1 MKKSLLLAMC
11 IVMLA
16 SSAAFAKTQLTMFYP
31 VAVGGALT
39 KIVDGI
45 VAKFEAANPDI
56 DVKAVYA
63 GNYND
68 ARIKAVA
75 ALKAGEPVQTSV
87 LFSIDIFDLINRDL
101 IVPFEDVAKTP
112 EDQAW
117 LKSFIPGLM
126 ENGKALGKTW
136 GIPFQ
141 RSTIVMYY
149 NKDAFR
155 KAGLDPNTPPATWEE
170 LISMGKKLTV
180 KEGGDVKQW
189 GLHIPSTGYP
199 YWMFQALALQNEQAL
214 MNKTGNKVFFNS
226 PKSIQA
232 LQFWKDLGSKHKI
245 MPEGTIDW
253 GTLRQ
258 KFLDGSTAIMF
269 HSTGNL
275 TAVKKNAKFDFG
287 VAMLPA
293 GKRRGS
299 PTGGGNFYI
308 FKKSSDAEKQAALK
322 LIKFMTSPENS
333 AHWSIATGYLAV
345 SGAAYAT
352 KPMMDYIKAFPP
364 AEVAKNQLKY
374 ASAEFS
380 TYETPR
386 VRKLL
391 DDAIQSALIGRKS
404 PQDALNSAQ
413 KAASRVLRKYK

>member
-1 MKKSLLLAMC
+1 MKKSILMALCL
-11 IVMLA
+11 VMLA
-16 SSAAFAKTQLTMFYP
+16 SSAAMAKTQLTMFYP

-45 VAKFEAANPDI
+45 VENFEKQNPDI

-101 IVPFEDVAKTP
+101 IVPFDDVCETAEDR
-112 EDQAW
+112 EW
-117 LKSFIPGLM
+117 LSSFTPGLM
-126 ENGKALGKTW
+126 ENGTALGKTW

-155 KAGLDPNTPPATWEE
+155 KAGLDPENPPATWDE
-170 LISMGKKLTV
+170 LVSMGQKLTV

-214 MNKTGNKVFFNS
+214 MNEEGNAVFFDKTAS
-226 PKSIQA
+226 VEA
-232 LQFWKDLGSKHKI
+232 LQFWKDLGTKHGV

-275 TAVKKNAKFDFG
+275 TAVKKNATFDFG

-308 FKKSSDAEKQAALK
+308 FKNSTPEEKRAALK
-322 LIKFMTSPENS
+322 LIKFMTGPESS
-333 AHWSIATGYLAV
+333 ATWSIETGYLGV
-345 SGAAYAT
+345 SEAAYDT
-352 KPMMDYIKAFPP
+352 QRMQDYIKSFPY
-364 AEVAKNQLKY
+364 AEVARNQLKY

-391 DDAIQSALIGRKS
+391 DDAIQSVLIGRET
-404 PQDALNSAQ
+404 PAEALGDAQ
-413 KAASRVLRKYK
+413 KAASRILRKYN

>member
-1 MKKSLLLAMC
+1 MRKSFFLALC
-11 IVMLA
+11 LVMLA
-16 SSAAFAKTQLTMFYP
+16 STAAMAKTQLTMFYP

-39 KIVDGI
+39 KVVDGI
-45 VAKFEAANPDI
+45 VANFEKANPDI
-56 DVKAVYA
+56 DVTAVYA

-75 ALKAGEPVQTSV
+75 ALQAGEPVQTSV

-101 IVPFEDVAKTP
+101 IVAFDDVVQTDEDR
-112 EDQAW
+112 AW
-117 LKSFIPGLM
+117 LKSFTPGLM
-126 ENGKALGKTW
+126 ENGTALGKTW

-155 KAGLDPNTPPATWEE
+155 KAGLDPEAPPATWDE
-170 LISMGKKLTV
+170 LVSMGKKLTV

-199 YWMFQALALQNEQAL
+199 YWMLQALALENDQVL
-214 MNKTGNKVFFNS
+214 MNKEGNEVFFDK
-226 PKSIQA
+226 PGTIEA
-232 LQFWKDLGSKHKI
+232 LEFWKDLGAKHGI

-275 TAVKKNAKFDFG
+275 TAVKKDATFDFG

-308 FKKSSDAEKQAALK
+308 FKNSSPEERLAALK
-322 LIKFMTSPENS
+322 LIKFMTGPESS
-333 AHWSIATGYLAV
+333 ATWSIETGYLGV
-345 SGAAYAT
+345 SEAAYDT
-352 KPMMDYIKAFPP
+352 KAMQDYIKSFPY
-364 AEVAKNQLKY
+364 AEVARNQLKY

-391 DDAIQSALIGRKS
+391 DDAIQAALIGREA
-404 PQDALNSAQ
+404 PADALGKAQ
-413 KAASRVLRKYK
+413 KAAERILKQYN